1 MSSTHSIFSMHHWT
15 ADLMGLITALLN
27 ASPMLCSALQHA
39 PPTVLKVFHSARM
52 GVEMTVQTVV
62 ATT

>member
-15 ADLMGLITALLN
+15 ADFIGLITTLLN
-27 ASPMLCSALQHA
+27 ASPMLCRVDQHA
-39 PPTVLKVFHSARM
+39 SPTVLKVFQSARI
-52 GVEMTVQTVV
+52 GVEMTVHTVV